1 MKGWYAGLL
10 AGLVPV
16 LLLGFGYSALADRT
30 AFVLWALGLA
40 VAWVL
45 VLRQGMEA
53 GLRRPLLAGWL
64 LVLLAAG
71 LAGFAGLES
80 KHHESLD
87 LGFRAVLPGFYR
99 PAFTAPRSAGVA
111 AGLLG
116 VAGLAG
122 FGLAYLKREAR

>member
-10 AGLVPV
+10 GGLLPI

-53 GLRRPLLAGWL
+53 GLRRLLLAGWL
-64 LVLLAAG
+64 LLLLAAG
-71 LAGFAGLES
+71 LAGFAG
-80 KHHESLD
+80 
-87 LGFRAVLPGFYR
+87 GR
-99 PAFTAPRSAGVA
+99 PKAQEIVA
-111 AGLLG
+111 YWPALL
-116 VAGLAG
+116 A
-122 FGLAYLKREAR
+122 REEVEGRIEVTVEEA